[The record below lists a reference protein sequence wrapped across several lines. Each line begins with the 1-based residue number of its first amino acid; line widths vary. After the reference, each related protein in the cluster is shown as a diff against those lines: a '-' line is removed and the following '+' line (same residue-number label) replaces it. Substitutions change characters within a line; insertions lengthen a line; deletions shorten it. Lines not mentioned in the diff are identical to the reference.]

1 VTPALLLVAAL
12 TATAEA
18 QPSQVGVTRQPTGI
32 EGEPEGFGM
41 GIVLGEPTGLSFAY
55 RTGEWTNIQAGLG
68 WSFSNSRIHLTGDYT
83 RNLFIARPEET
94 PDVRFPIYVGVGGRV
109 KLGFDEDDDN
119 NRGKDEASNSIGVR
133 FPIGAAVLPTTQRL
147 DVFLEVAPVL
157 QLVPSTA
164 FGLDGALGARIFF

>member
-1 VTPALLLVAAL
+1 VTPALLLLAAL
-12 TATAEA
+12 TGTAEA
-18 QPSQVGVTRQPTGI
+18 QPSPVGVSRQPTGI

-41 GIVLGEPTGLSFAY
+41 GLVLGEPTGLSFAY

-83 RNLFIARPEET
+83 RNVFIARPDDT
-94 PDVRFPIYVGVGGRV
+94 PDVRFPIYVGIGGRV
-109 KLGFDEDDDN
+109 KLGFNEDDG
-119 NRGKDEASNSIGVR
+119 RGKDEASNSVGVR

-147 DVFLEVAPVL
+147 DVFLEIAPVL
-157 QLVPSTA
+157 LLIPDTS